1 MVLGRTGCRKVGMTG
16 QSDNDDLQASFEV
29 LLAQVLTTDEKAQE
43 HEALKKARGSARR
56 QAVAAKASFER
67 NRDRPAKPRKRRP
80 RRQG

>member
-1 MVLGRTGCRKVGMTG
+1 MTG
-16 QSDNDDLQASFEV
+16 QSDNDLQASFEV

-43 HEALKKARGSARR
+43 HEALKKALGSARR